1 MKITIY
7 TIAAMALG
15 AFTACQSEPDNGGY
29 TNDPDAVRINATI
42 GSLQSRV
49 NSSESGDKWT
59 AGDAIHVS
67 NVTEGAVAGK
77 DEAIYTYSTD
87 NGFVPGDKYVVWIA
101 GKENRFH
108 AYYPYVDGVEASYDG
123 FPLPLD
129 QSGNTPGQEGYIGYA
144 DWMTATVPSASQT
157 VDKSISLWF
166 KHQLAR
172 VTVKITGYNNQYGST
187 LPVVSDPVFSVPGE
201 YRDAR
206 VTVDPDAKV
215 KGFMLAD
222 ESASKLHSF
231 MAILPAGQYAADA
244 TLMTLNVDG
253 QTLTVRPS
261 SYLVNTVLECGRA
274 YTVNLIVGKN
284 TASISGITVTDW
296 NDGWNENGT
305 AVEERIKVEGSV
317 ITTTEP
323 GLLTSDLLDKAT
335 SEGTELT
342 IKGSELNKDD
352 FKVLS
357 GWLVEKYNED
367 ATREFSL
374 ILEDVTE
381 LPNAAF
387 SSENPID
394 NLSTLKA
401 PNVEKMSYA
410 SFFQIKIGELW
421 LTKAGAMEV
430 SKSWYFDYSGYS
442 TATTYL
448 NADKRIGGTGLPTVE
463 VFEDV
468 AGYAYWQ
475 YSWADVYTKDKNLW
489 RFVDEAGNITD
500 WDGNPVATE

>member
-1 MKITIY
+1 
-7 TIAAMALG
+7 MALG
-15 AFTACQSEPDNGGY
+15 ALTACQSEDGPDN
-29 TNDPDAVRINATI
+29 NDYLSDPNAVVVKAYM
-42 GSLQSRV
+42 GKLESRGNV
-49 NSSESGDKWT
+49 FGDGTEWT
-59 AGDAIHVS
+59 DGDAIHIE
-67 NVTEGAVAGK
+67 NVTPGAVAGK
-77 DEAIYTYSTD
+77 NEAEYSYSTD
-87 NGFVPGDKYVVWIA
+87 NGFVPGDKYIVWVD
-101 GKENRFH
+101 GENSFK
-108 AYYPYVDGVEASYDG
+108 AYYPCHSSVTASYES
-123 FPLPLD
+123 FTLPL
-129 QSGNTPGQEGYIGYA
+129 GQNYNSYIGYA
-144 DWMTATVPSASQT
+144 DWMTAEATSEKT
-157 VDKSISLWF
+157 VDNSISLQF
-166 KHQLAR
+166 KHRLAR
-172 VTVKITGYNNQYGST
+172 VTVKITGYNNQFGTT
-187 LPVVSDPVFSVPGE
+187 LPNVSTPRFSVPGVD
-201 YRDAR
+201 RDEA
-206 VTVDPDAKV
+206 VTVEDDAVVNGLTNYSSDNGK
-215 KGFMLAD
+215 
-222 ESASKLHSF
+222 HSF
-231 MAILPAGQYAADA
+231 IAILPAGKYSSDA
-244 TLMTLNVDG
+244 TLMTLKVGD

-261 SYLVNTVLECGRA
+261 SYLVNTGLQVGYA
-274 YTVNLIVGKN
+274 YTVNLTVGKN
-284 TASISGITVTDW
+284 TASISGITVADW
-296 NDGWNENGT
+296 NEGWNKDGT
-305 AVEERIKVEGSV
+305 AVEEGVKVEGSV

-367 ATREFSL
+367 ATRKFSL

-381 LPNAAF
+381 LPRQAF
-387 SSENPID
+387 SSDNPID

-401 PNVEKMSYA
+401 PNVGKMGYA
-410 SFFQIKIGELW
+410 SFFQIKIEELW

-468 AGYAYWQ
+468 AGYAYWR
-475 YSWADVYTKDKNLW
+475 YIWADVHTKDKNLW